1 MRGPLS
7 KISDQ
12 ALLPVFFRTQFED
25 LLFPKEV
32 HRESAGYAIGKILDR
47 GAFEVFRVILE
58 KQRMAGLVEFDKL
71 PLKNRITGSPA
82 VLQVIH
88 LPFKQR
94 ILLKKLNDRE
104 WSMAHR

>member
-25 LLFPKEV
+25 LLFPKGV
-32 HRESAGYAIGKILDR
+32 HRERAGYAIRKILDG

-58 KQRMAGLVEFDKL
+58 KQRMAGLVEFDEL
-71 PLKNRITGSPA
+71 PLKNRIRRSHA
-82 VLQVIH
+82 MLQVIH
-88 LPFKQR
+88 LSSKQR
-94 ILLKKLNDRE
+94 LLLNKV
-104 WSMAHR
+104 